1 MIPVID
7 ELVEQWARWKD
18 RRGAWSSCVPWARL
32 MTECEVFVR
41 KDQFI
46 PVNELDCQQID
57 RCIVALDPPLYKAVV
72 EKYLFPAATM
82 EQRCYNCRCSE
93 RMFYYRI
100 DAAHRAIARMLY
112 DWAANGVEPRP
123 YARPASHVDTVAEN

>member
-7 ELVEQWARWKD
+7 ELLEQWARWTD
-18 RRGAWSSCVPWARL
+18 RSGGWSSCVPWARL

-57 RCIVALDPPLYKAVV
+57 RCIVALDPPLYQAMV

-93 RMFYYRI
+93 RTFYRRV
-100 DAAHRAIARMLY
+100 DAAHRMIARMLY

-123 YARPASHVDTVAEN
+123 CARPASHGDNVAEN